1 LYSPDAINL
10 RNETEDRMTTRIIR
24 PVRLFLAALVLQ
36 ILAWSYYGSPYHQA
50 LFRVLTFTL
59 VADGLWMLGRMIA
72 DGETPLPAM
81 PAYLWVVRFLA
92 IVTLIYGFL
101 DGARIAHVLIPGH
114 F

>member
-1 LYSPDAINL
+1 LSSPDAINL